1 MRALPLSKFLL
12 LLFLVVGCKGVLA
25 QNAITDWSA
34 IAEKVVTANRPPA
47 SAEVL
52 LGIVHAAMYD
62 TVVAIEPGYEPFM
75 SVAAASPNA
84 SPSAAAAT
92 AAYVVLKAKVPAQ
105 EPALSA
111 AYQSFLATLQDD
123 ASTRAGIAVGEQT
136 AATVLASRK
145 DDGFDA
151 AVAYVQ
157 RPAAPGMWEIT
168 GQPAV
173 AVDVKLAKVKPLVL
187 VSASQFRPAGPL
199 ALGSDAYAQDL
210 VETKRIGA
218 KSSSL
223 RTAAQTETALFWSEN
238 TAVQWSRTLRN
249 LAVERK
255 LNLRESARL
264 LAMAHVASADA
275 LIACFDSKYH
285 ALSWRPVHGIQR
297 SELSGAAAADKDWEP
312 LMNVNHPE
320 YPSAHACWTSAT
332 LVAIATYFGTP
343 KTGFTMESGVT
354 KTARHYDSAAD
365 ALAECTE
372 ARILSGLHFRHSM
385 TDGATLGTDVARYV
399 LAQKFQ
405 AVLPGRVDIAPLAG
419 AGRASLSSP

>member
-12 LLFLVVGCKGVLA
+12 LSLVIRCNGVLA

-62 TVVAIEPGYEPFM
+62 AVVAIEPGYEAFT
-75 SVAAASPNA
+75 SVSAATPNA

-92 AAYVVLKAKVPAQ
+92 AAFVVLKARVPAQ
-105 EPALSA
+105 EPALAA
-111 AYQSFLATLQDD
+111 AYQAFLGTLQDD
-123 ASTRAGIAVGEQT
+123 ASKRGGISVGEQT
-136 AATVLASRK
+136 AATLLASRK

-199 ALGSDAYAQDL
+199 ALGSAGYERDL
-210 VETKRIGA
+210 VETKRIGGR
-218 KSSSL
+218 SSAV

-249 LAVERK
+249 LAIERK

-275 LIACFDSKYH
+275 LIACFDSKYY
-285 ALSWRPVHGIQR
+285 ALSWRPVHAIQR
-297 SELSGAAAADKDWEP
+297 SELSGAAAADKDWQP
-312 LMNVNHPE
+312 LLNVNHPE

-332 LVAIATYFGTP
+332 VVALATYFGTP
-343 KTGFTMESGVT
+343 KTGFTMESAVT
-354 KTARHYDSAAD
+354 KTARHYDSAGD

-385 TDGATLGTDVARYV
+385 TDGATLGTEVARYV
-399 LAQKFQ
+399 LARKFRAAQ
-405 AVLPGRVDIAPLAG
+405 PGGVDSVPLAG
-419 AGRASLSSP
+419 APGVRP